1 MTVLKLRKSILRYAL
16 KCKIASIE
24 QLHRGRRSWHGTEWN
39 VTEPGRPYPISE
51 LLEYGHT
58 SGKHEEALMYGRESD
73 KLIVVMKRG
82 NARGAKGL
90 ALLRIDLVSGTD
102 RE

>member
-1 MTVLKLRKSILRYAL
+1 
-16 KCKIASIE
+16 
-24 QLHRGRRSWHGTEWN
+24 
-39 VTEPGRPYPISE
+39 
-51 LLEYGHT
+51 
-58 SGKHEEALMYGRESD
+58 MYGRESD

-102 RE
+102 QE